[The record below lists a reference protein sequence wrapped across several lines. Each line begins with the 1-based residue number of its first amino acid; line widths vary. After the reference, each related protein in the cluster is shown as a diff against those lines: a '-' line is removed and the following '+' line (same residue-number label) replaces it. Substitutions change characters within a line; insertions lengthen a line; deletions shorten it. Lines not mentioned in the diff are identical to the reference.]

1 MSYILDALKK
11 SEQERG
17 RGDIPGVQTVH
28 SSSLNYHAQ
37 KKTYWPYFLIVAVLL
52 NLAAIVYFIV
62 DKEQTAPAEVATRPV
77 TGNGSAEPAMTQS
90 VPRQIVNNQP
100 AHTENVV
107 DQHSSHQ
114 QPGMQTSTTT
124 TAIDTSKSYDEP
136 ETTERSSMAEQADNP
151 GTTGSGTEAIPASR
165 TAPVVVEKQVIEF
178 YELPASIKQQLP
190 AIIISAHVYSTN
202 PLQRSIVINNNFM
215 EEGEYVIDDL
225 RLHEITPD
233 GAIFDFRDTRFHHGV
248 VSSWQ

>member
-28 SSSLNYHAQ
+28 SSSLNYHGQ
-37 KKTYWPYFLIVAVLL
+37 KKTYWPYFLIIAVLL

-62 DKEQTAPAEVATRPV
+62 DKEQAAPADVATQPVTGTDTAEQPMDHDTAMAPPVARQTADSQPAHDENLVEENAAELSSSPAEQAIAPMTTESEPVAKPATRP
-77 TGNGSAEPAMTQS
+77 AAKP
-90 VPRQIVNNQP
+90 
-100 AHTENVV
+100 
-107 DQHSSHQ
+107 
-114 QPGMQTSTTT
+114 
-124 TAIDTSKSYDEP
+124 
-136 ETTERSSMAEQADNP
+136 
-151 GTTGSGTEAIPASR
+151 
-165 TAPVVVEKQVIEF
+165 APVAAEKQVIEF

-190 AIIISAHVYSTN
+190 AIVISGHVYSSN

-215 EEGEYVIDDL
+215 EEGEYVIDEL